1 MSKRLSLLLLVLGL
15 TFNFSFGQNSHNVL
29 KIMGI
34 PISGTYNSFVS
45 QLAKRKFKKTNIGW
59 EGKFNG
65 EDVVLHISTT
75 PISRTVYQV
84 GVMYKQG
91 LKKYQAVKKCE
102 TLRTIIARKYNTNF
116 VYNENS
122 GYHLVEDYFARIF
135 NKNQLIGIININA
148 YASFLSDYGVNL
160 IYMNTKGFQLN
171 KKEENQQNEYI
182 DDSNF

>member
-15 TFNFSFGQNSHNVL
+15 AFNFSFGQNSNNVL

-45 QLAKRKFKKTNIGW
+45 QLAERKFKETNIGW

-65 EDVVLHISTT
+65 EDVVLQIFTT

-84 GVMYKQG
+84 AVMYKQG
-91 LKKYQAVKKCE
+91 LKKYQAEKKCE
-102 TLRTIIARKYNTNF
+102 TLRTIIARKYDTNF

-122 GYHLVEDYFARIF
+122 DYHLVEDCFARIF
-135 NKNQLIGIININA
+135 NENQLIGIININA
-148 YASFLSDYGVNL
+148 YASFLSDYGVNI
-160 IYMNTKGFQLN
+160 IYMNLKGFQLN
-171 KKEENQQNEYI
+171 NKEENQQNEYI
-182 DDSNF
+182 DNSDF